1 MGEKISTNQGTTR
14 AISSFIDP
22 SLNWND
28 MPFFKSITKMPII
41 LKGIQTGE
49 DAIRAYEVGMDGMV
63 VSNHGGRQLDYA
75 RSGIE
80 MLVECMDA
88 LRSIGADL
96 DKFTVLVDGG
106 FRRGSDFSKPWLWE
120 RKVRASVV
128 HLWLAWLL
136 MEIRA
141 WTKLYRFSKMKW

>member
-1 MGEKISTNQGTTR
+1 MRNKAKLSASVQSKQKEKIPTSQGTTR

-28 MPFFKSITKMPII
+28 VPWIKSITNMPVI

-49 DAIRAYEVGMDGMV
+49 DAVAAYRSGVNGIV

-80 MLVECMDA
+80 MLEECMDA
-88 LRSIGADL
+88 LRSINADL
-96 DKFTVLVDGG
+96 DKFTVFVDGG
-106 FRRGSDFSKPWLWE
+106 FRR
-120 RKVRASVV
+120 
-128 HLWLAWLL
+128 
-136 MEIRA
+136 
-141 WTKLYRFSKMKW
+141 